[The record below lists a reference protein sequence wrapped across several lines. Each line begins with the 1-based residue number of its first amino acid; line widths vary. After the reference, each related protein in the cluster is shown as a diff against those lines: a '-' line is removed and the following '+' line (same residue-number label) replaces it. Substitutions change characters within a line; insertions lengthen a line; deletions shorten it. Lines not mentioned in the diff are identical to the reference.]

1 MVRFTVN
8 RNWRN
13 NFDAIHDTM
22 MLYMEHLAKVMRD
35 KTYSL
40 DINKALD
47 YLVEKGFKLG
57 FDDNEVARYKIMFI
71 SDVNDLIWEWQNVNI
86 PNSVHFYQGLTA
98 IMDSI

>member
-1 MVRFTVN
+1 
-8 RNWRN
+8 
-13 NFDAIHDTM
+13 
-22 MLYMEHLAKVMRD
+22 MEHLAKVMRD